1 MKKIIVS
8 EHITLDGFLAAPN
21 GEMDW
26 IQLDKEMF
34 DMVNE
39 FTVTA
44 DTALY
49 GRITYEMMEAY
60 WPTAA
65 GQPNATEHDINHSN
79 WYNQSQKLVLSKTIK
94 NNKHQNTNTPAGL

>member
-8 EHITLDGFLAAPN
+8 EHITLDGFLAGPN

-39 FTVTA
+39 FTVTS

-49 GRITYEMMEAY
+49 GRITYDMMRALL
-60 WPTAA
+60 AN
-65 GQPNATEHDINHSN
+65 GS
-79 WYNQSQKLVLSKTIK
+79 
-94 NNKHQNTNTPAGL
+94 G